1 LKIRIKDIALKAGVS
16 AGTVDRALHNRGE
29 VSEKTKARIYSIAKE
44 LNYTPDILA
53 RTLALKKKHT
63 IALLLPETTPL
74 SLYWEFSKKGIDKAL
89 DELSHFAVDVK
100 KFYFDLSKK
109 ETFAKCI
116 KKLFAERPDAVLTAP
131 VFQKE
136 SEEFI
141 KQCRKINLP
150 FLFIDSNIE
159 NGGALSFIGQNA
171 WQSGQVAA
179 HLLSLTVE
187 PGEEILIVSIAKDPD
202 NIHFIKRIEGFK
214 DYFFNKK
221 KQPKVLIHV
230 INIDSE
236 NRQNIA
242 DVLGPSV
249 KKNTKGIFVPNSKVF
264 RVADHLNE
272 NGNNGLRLI
281 GYDLLPRN
289 IKHLK
294 NGTIDFLISQRPEEQ
309 GYRGVVSLLNHL
321 VLKKRVEALQYI
333 PIDILT
339 KENIK
344 YYNN

>member
-1 LKIRIKDIALKAGVS
+1 LKIRIKDIAIKAGVS

-29 VSEKTKARIYSIAKE
+29 VSEKTKTRIYSIAKE

-74 SLYWEFSKKGIDKAL
+74 SLYWEFSKRGIDKAL
-89 DELSHFAVDVK
+89 DELSHFTVDVK
-100 KFYFDLSKK
+100 RFYFNLSKK
-109 ETFAKCI
+109 ETFTKCI
-116 KKLFAERPDAVLTAP
+116 KKLFAEKPDAVLTAP

-171 WQSGQVAA
+171 YQSGQVAA
-179 HLLSLTVE
+179 HLLSHIVK

-202 NIHFIKRIEGFK
+202 NIHFMKRIEGFRN
-214 DYFFNKK
+214 YFFNEK
-221 KQPKVLIHV
+221 KQPEVLIHV

-242 DVLGPSV
+242 KALRVSV

-272 NGNNGLRLI
+272 TGDKRLRLI

-294 NGTIDFLISQRPEEQ
+294 DGTIDFLISQRPEEQ
-309 GYRGVVSLLNHL
+309 GYRGIISLFNHL
-321 VLKKRVEALQYI
+321 IMKKKVNELQYI

-339 KENIK
+339 KENID
-344 YYNN
+344 YYNS